1 MKMAGEM
8 NASSQRSRLDMMLEG
23 LAVQGAVVKALLMRD
38 LQARFGRHNIG
49 YLWVICEPLM
59 LASVITVLHTL
70 ATHGERSHG
79 IAPFTFI
86 LTGYCL
92 FMVFRSATTRSDGVL
107 RASEALLYHRMI
119 SPLDIMLAQ
128 AILDFLAAISALILL
143 ESMGIVLGLSEFPAR
158 PIYLIG
164 AVILLGWFAFS
175 ISLLVATYSYR
186 SPLVERLV
194 HPLTYFT
201 GPLSGAMFSMS
212 FLPSSVRGYM
222 AWNPMMSIF
231 EMARYGQFQHASEIW
246 IYTSYV
252 IAVTAFLTFWGLI
265 EIRRV
270 RREIHV
276 P

>member
-1 MKMAGEM
+1 MAGDM
-8 NASSQRSRLDMMLEG
+8 TTASLRSRLEALLEG
-23 LAVQGAVVKALLMRD
+23 LVVQGAVVKALLLRD
-38 LQARFGRHNIG
+38 LQRRFGRHNIG
-49 YLWVICEPLM
+49 YLWVIGEPLM
-59 LASVITVLHTL
+59 LASVITLLHTL
-70 ATHGERSHG
+70 ATHGEKSHG

-107 RASEALLYHRMI
+107 HASETLLYHRMI
-119 SPLDIMLAQ
+119 SPLDIMVGQ

-143 ESMGIVLGLSEFPAR
+143 QVMGIVFGVSDFPAR

-164 AVILLGWFAFS
+164 SLLLMGWFSFS

-212 FLPSSVRGYM
+212 FLPPSVRAYM
-222 AWNPMMSIF
+222 AWNPMMSMF
-231 EMARYGQFQHASEIW
+231 EMARYGQFQHASGNW
-246 IYTSYV
+246 IYASYV
-252 IAVTAFLTFWGLI
+252 IAATAFLTFWGLI